1 VSSPYTCPYIH
12 PSLHPNHTPNLLKT
26 LSSKVA
32 KSSVTDS
39 SLAIPK
45 SKIHILNYLSPKS
58 LTIHRNTAVP
68 NNPNIMYTST
78 SPIPKPLINYIH
90 QLHHLPALVAIPSIS
105 QIYPKIPPLHTLSA
119 YPNSGTSLAD
129 HFPGTLLHTNLVLLV
144 TRTQVH
150 VRYHGF
156 AARHSPGDGVLI
168 HWRAY
173 LIRTGGQQE
182 LERLSVIMDMVN
194 DKSI

>member
-1 VSSPYTCPYIH
+1 MPYCILLPLSCLKEPRNIALPNFLTPCP
-12 PSLHPNHTPNLLKT
+12 HPNFKPHINPISRLNDTT
-26 LSSKVA
+26 L
-32 KSSVTDS
+32 
-39 SLAIPK
+39 IP
-45 SKIHILNYLSPKS
+45 HPG
-58 LTIHRNTAVP
+58 H
-68 NNPNIMYTST
+68 NP
-78 SPIPKPLINYIH
+78 
-90 QLHHLPALVAIPSIS
+90 IS
-105 QIYPKIPPLHTLSA
+105 FTIYPKIPPLHTLSA
-119 YPNSGTSLAD
+119 YPNSGTSFAD